1 MFLVLMII
9 LGILIRSLQ
18 CYVSADY
25 WSAFERHWSRDSGA
39 TQMDGPMG
47 GTFGIRPVAR
57 DGNLGIMANFTVP
70 FEDGGPVRMFMGGD
84 PQAYGE
90 GV

>member
-1 MFLVLMII
+1 
-9 LGILIRSLQ
+9 
-18 CYVSADY
+18 
-25 WSAFERHWSRDSGA
+25 
-39 TQMDGPMG
+39 MG
-47 GTFGIRPVAR
+47 STFGIRPVAR

-90 GV
+90 SVVGRTRVRLHRSVSA